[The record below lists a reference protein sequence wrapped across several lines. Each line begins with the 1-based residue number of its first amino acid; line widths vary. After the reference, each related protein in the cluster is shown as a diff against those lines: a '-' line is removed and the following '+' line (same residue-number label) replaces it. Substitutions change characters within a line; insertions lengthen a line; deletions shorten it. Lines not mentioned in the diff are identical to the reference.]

1 MTLTIKLCRLP
12 IALLLLLLEQLETGT
27 GAGQEQ
33 PEALPQRGAKGPK
46 RGSVRR
52 QRPSRTEFRS
62 QVCTGLLSPPPWP
75 PHPPP
80 KWVPTADPFPTC
92 LPTCT
97 LCPTRGLDSCL
108 PHNPGVSCC
117 SCPLPPSGPSPRW
130 ARTSGHWEV
139 PPPDGFLPEAEGH
152 FLPGPLHKIVGLGGP
167 HPD

>member
-46 RGSVRR
+46 HGSVRR

-80 KWVPTADPFPTC
+80 KWVPTADPSPPVSLPAHFALPGNWIPAFHITQVCPAAAAHC
-92 LPTCT
+92 LHQGPHHAGPESLAT
-97 LCPTRGLDSCL
+97 GKSL
-108 PHNPGVSCC
+108 PQMAF
-117 SCPLPPSGPSPRW
+117 SPRL
-130 ARTSGHWEV
+130 RVTF
-139 PPPDGFLPEAEGH
+139 FLA
-152 FLPGPLHKIVGLGGP
+152 LSTR
-167 HPD
+167 